1 MRVVVSRL
9 KRPTPELG
17 RCEKCL
23 DRRRWD
29 VAPQYFFDHI
39 FLDRSRQSL
48 PHEFS
53 DAQISQ
59 RCNKRKLADIARR
72 ERDIS
77 RYLFASPPHHY
88 RNLHRIREA
97 DYLLRDFLGLLLS
110 RVSNTDRP

>member
-88 RNLHRIREA
+88 RNLHRTRGA